1 MEREVEHPHHTPK
14 MSQQMP
20 SPVQGTPGAPPQYV
34 SSLISLI
41 FTHLT
46 VQLMVEVQNNMEKAN
61 RGYLSL

>member
-1 MEREVEHPHHTPK
+1 

-20 SPVQGTPGAPPQYV
+20 SPVQGTSGAPQYI

-46 VQLMVEVQNNMEKAN
+46 VQLMVEIQNNMEKAN